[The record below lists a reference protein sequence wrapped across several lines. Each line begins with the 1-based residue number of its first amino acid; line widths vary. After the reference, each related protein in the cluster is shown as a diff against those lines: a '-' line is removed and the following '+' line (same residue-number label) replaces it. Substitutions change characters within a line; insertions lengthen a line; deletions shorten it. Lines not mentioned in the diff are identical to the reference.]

1 MCCCSQ
7 VNLVVQLVVIRTF
20 TDILWGVI
28 LDLFGTY
35 YESLQGEIQ
44 TLLKLNIPIDS
55 FEDCL
60 FKIIETT

>member
-7 VNLVVQLVVIRTF
+7 VNLVVQLVVIKTF
-20 TDILWGVI
+20 TDILWGLI

-35 YESLQGEIQ
+35 YESLQGEIH
-44 TLLKLNIPIDS
+44 TILKLSIPIDS